1 MESTTTTLIII
12 NLLLNFLQVLD
23 HFLTKIKRS
32 KCWGGELEMDKNI
45 KDNKEKDLQIK
56 YDNELIKKLE
66 AFAISNQKQ
75 LDNKKDDK
83 KDDPLNKL

>member
-1 MESTTTTLIII
+1 MDQTTTTLIII

-32 KCWGGELEMDKNI
+32 KCWGGELEMDTNI
-45 KDNKEKDLQIK
+45 KDNKKKDLQIK
-56 YDNELIKKLE
+56 YDNELIKKLK

-75 LDNKKDDK
+75 LDYK

>member
-1 MESTTTTLIII
+1 MDSTTTTLIII

-32 KCWGGELEMDKNI
+32 KCWGGELEMETNS
-45 KDNKEKDLQIK
+45 KDNKDNQNNINKNDL
-56 YDNELIKKLE
+56 LE
-66 AFAISNQKQ
+66 QLKILTNQKQ
-75 LDNKKDDK
+75 PDDNK